1 MKCSNCGNSLT
12 LLEKY
17 CPNCGSLNVQ
27 SKKHIDDMEKY
38 EKSFN
43 ETKLKVEKNS
53 RWFTGIIA
61 PIAVF
66 IISALFMIICMAAN
80 YMDFSYELSRIIQG
94 VDNSAHQESMEEY
107 ILTLIDEGK
116 YNEVLQ
122 LQERKNISLSYKK
135 YERRSEL
142 YDAMEGY
149 CALRKNIQI
158 HKNIYYSDSYYI
170 QNKYNNM
177 ADAISK
183 INSSVSYRYRG
194 GDEVCMK
201 YIEDIQTKRDMLL
214 KACCNFTDEDI
225 SMVGKM
231 SKNEILILLTRRMGD
246 EN

>member
-61 PIAVF
+61 PVAVF

-80 YMDFSYELSRIIQG
+80 YMDFSYEVVRIIQG
-94 VDNSAHQESMEEY
+94 IDNSANQESTEEY

-122 LQERKNISLSYKK
+122 LQLRKDVSLSYKK
-135 YERRSEL
+135 YGQISEL
-142 YDAMEGY
+142 YNAMEGY
-149 CALRKNIQI
+149 CELRKNIQI

-177 ADAISK
+177 AEAIAK
-183 INSSVSYRYRG
+183 INSSVNIRYK
-194 GDEVCMK
+194 DEVCKK
-201 YIEDIQTKRDMLL
+201 YIEDIRNKRDLML
-214 KACCNFTDEDI
+214 KACCNFTEEDI
-225 SMVGKM
+225 SMVDKM